1 MNRHLPLYILC
12 MLLLTALFSCVGTAP
27 TKEVRFIDS
36 LNRRAYAYRYKN
48 LDSSYHPALEAYNKS
63 RLYNQGKA
71 EACNNL
77 GFCAFMKMDFERAE
91 GLHKEVYGLT
101 KNELELL
108 IADVGLMKIYQRAGM
123 NKEYYDYRNSAMRRM
138 KRIREDS
145 NVFADKHETL
155 RLNYAFTEFFI
166 VSAVYYYYLQQ
177 RPEAMAALDKIPQ
190 DEALNEDTNQYLYF
204 HYIKGSA
211 SLCEGDTPDERKLHE
226 YDELYTTWR
235 LASREGYLYFVGNSM
250 QGLANLLIPEGD
262 FDLIVSRRS
271 HSLKQL
277 GIPIDS
283 LLPLR
288 LGEKALQTFKEYDD
302 LYQIAGAYVSIGKY
316 FNAHGLYSEALDSL
330 GKALECV
337 NHHHLLYY
345 HHDADTLDKLQPFVG
360 ADTIFT
366 EMTWIGQERVKTVP
380 EWISRIREQ
389 LSVSYAGLGMKPES
403 DYNRNIYLDIL
414 NDTRQDKELESRYAY
429 LEAESKQL
437 NIVLFFATV
446 GLLLVI
452 VLFWIFNKRSKIKN
466 RIYTERLQQTLILC
480 RDITASIPMNIPL
493 IQQGIDRLFGPDRIT
508 LEVTEEG
515 KANFVHNHR
524 LSRDEQALVH
534 ILIPY
539 VEWAMDNE
547 QAIATL
553 SDERNQLEK
562 QRYVYEQHIA
572 ANKRQ
577 NLIKK
582 SCLAIVNGINP
593 YIDRILNEVH
603 KLTEKGFMKDLRIKK
618 EKYQYI
624 DELVTT
630 INEYNDILAL
640 WIKMKQGT
648 LSLNIEIFSLNELFE
663 LLGKGRR
670 AFEMKNQTLEIES
683 TQVLVK
689 ADKALTL
696 FMINTLAEN
705 ARKYT
710 PEGGKIHI
718 YARQTEEYVEIS
730 VEDNGRG
737 LSAEDVARI
746 IGEKVYD
753 SRAIGMKDTEDTEI
767 LRQNKG
773 SGFGLMNCKGIIEK
787 YRKTNDLFRVCL
799 FSVESEPGRGSRF
812 YFRLPPGVRKI
823 IGMLLCLLLPSYLC
837 SSCVKEAK
845 QAFAPSAIDSVGLAV
860 DSNYEQLLDEAS
872 DYANAAYFANV
883 DGYYEAALQYAD
895 SAIKVLNRHYKKYA
909 RRPYRYMKLVG
920 EGTPAEL
927 TWWNEMF
934 DSDFHAILD
943 IRNEAAVAFLALK
956 QLDGYNYNNAAF
968 TALYKLQSEDQSLEG
983 YCRQLERSTT
993 NKIVGIILCI
1003 LLLVISL
1010 AGYYLIYIRKRLLNR
1025 LNLEQVLEI
1034 NKKVFASSLIRS
1046 QESAEALQREE
1057 DTLKEIPQRLVD
1069 EAFDSINELL
1079 TIDRLSLAVY
1089 NETTHHLEFAS
1100 NPRLDAM
1107 PELMQRCFNEQA
1119 YQSDGLAQAIPLMVD
1134 AGGEHQCV
1142 GVLYLERREGT
1153 ELETDRLLFELV
1165 ARYVAIVV
1173 FNAVVK
1179 LAMKYRDIESAH
1191 EEAQR
1196 ASWED
1201 SMLHVQNMVLDN
1213 CLSTIKH
1220 ETVYYPNKIKQI
1232 VGKLN
1237 TQNLS
1242 EAEERENVEAISE
1255 LIEYYKG
1262 IFTILSSCASRQLE
1276 EVTFRRSTIQVSD
1289 LFEYAAKYF
1298 RRVSKGKRTG
1308 VELML
1313 EPTEGR
1319 VIGDINQLRFLLEN
1333 LIDEALDGS
1342 KNGILKLRARE
1353 EDEYVRF
1360 LFTDTRREKSVEEL
1374 NQLFYP
1380 NLARMTAGE
1389 KGELRGTEYLICK
1402 QIIRDHDEFAGRRG
1416 CRINAEPAVG
1426 GGFTVYFTIPR
1437 R

>member
-1 MNRHLPLYILC
+1 
-12 MLLLTALFSCVGTAP
+12 
-27 TKEVRFIDS
+27 
-36 LNRRAYAYRYKN
+36 
-48 LDSSYHPALEAYNKS
+48 
-63 RLYNQGKA
+63 
-71 EACNNL
+71 
-77 GFCAFMKMDFERAE
+77 
-91 GLHKEVYGLT
+91 
-101 KNELELL
+101 
-108 IADVGLMKIYQRAGM
+108 
-123 NKEYYDYRNSAMRRM
+123 
-138 KRIREDS
+138 
-145 NVFADKHETL
+145 
-155 RLNYAFTEFFI
+155 
-166 VSAVYYYYLQQ
+166 
-177 RPEAMAALDKIPQ
+177 
-190 DEALNEDTNQYLYF
+190 
-204 HYIKGSA
+204 
-211 SLCEGDTPDERKLHE
+211 
-226 YDELYTTWR
+226 
-235 LASREGYLYFVGNSM
+235 
-250 QGLANLLIPEGD
+250 
-262 FDLIVSRRS
+262 
-271 HSLKQL
+271 
-277 GIPIDS
+277 
-283 LLPLR
+283 
-288 LGEKALQTFKEYDD
+288 
-302 LYQIAGAYVSIGKY
+302 
-316 FNAHGLYSEALDSL
+316 
-330 GKALECV
+330 
-337 NHHHLLYY
+337 
-345 HHDADTLDKLQPFVG
+345 
-360 ADTIFT
+360 
-366 EMTWIGQERVKTVP
+366 
-380 EWISRIREQ
+380 
-389 LSVSYAGLGMKPES
+389 
-403 DYNRNIYLDIL
+403 
-414 NDTRQDKELESRYAY
+414 
-429 LEAESKQL
+429 
-437 NIVLFFATV
+437 
-446 GLLLVI
+446 
-452 VLFWIFNKRSKIKN
+452 
-466 RIYTERLQQTLILC
+466 
-480 RDITASIPMNIPL
+480 
-493 IQQGIDRLFGPDRIT
+493 
-508 LEVTEEG
+508 
-515 KANFVHNHR
+515 
-524 LSRDEQALVH
+524 
-534 ILIPY
+534 
-539 VEWAMDNE
+539 
-547 QAIATL
+547 
-553 SDERNQLEK
+553 
-562 QRYVYEQHIA
+562 
-572 ANKRQ
+572 
-577 NLIKK
+577 
-582 SCLAIVNGINP
+582 
-593 YIDRILNEVH
+593 
-603 KLTEKGFMKDLRIKK
+603 
-618 EKYQYI
+618 
-624 DELVTT
+624 
-630 INEYNDILAL
+630 
-640 WIKMKQGT
+640 
-648 LSLNIEIFSLNELFE
+648 
-663 LLGKGRR
+663 
-670 AFEMKNQTLEIES
+670 
-683 TQVLVK
+683 
-689 ADKALTL
+689 
-696 FMINTLAEN
+696 
-705 ARKYT
+705 
-710 PEGGKIHI
+710 
-718 YARQTEEYVEIS
+718 
-730 VEDNGRG
+730 
-737 LSAEDVARI
+737 
-746 IGEKVYD
+746 
-753 SRAIGMKDTEDTEI
+753 MKDTEDTEI

-812 YFRLPPGVRKI
+812 YFRLPLGVRKI

-895 SAIKVLNRHYKKYA
+895 SAIKVLNKHYKKYA

-1046 QESAEALQREE
+1046 RESAEALQREE

>member
-1 MNRHLPLYILC
+1 
-12 MLLLTALFSCVGTAP
+12 
-27 TKEVRFIDS
+27 
-36 LNRRAYAYRYKN
+36 
-48 LDSSYHPALEAYNKS
+48 
-63 RLYNQGKA
+63 
-71 EACNNL
+71 
-77 GFCAFMKMDFERAE
+77 
-91 GLHKEVYGLT
+91 
-101 KNELELL
+101 
-108 IADVGLMKIYQRAGM
+108 
-123 NKEYYDYRNSAMRRM
+123 
-138 KRIREDS
+138 
-145 NVFADKHETL
+145 
-155 RLNYAFTEFFI
+155 
-166 VSAVYYYYLQQ
+166 
-177 RPEAMAALDKIPQ
+177 
-190 DEALNEDTNQYLYF
+190 
-204 HYIKGSA
+204 
-211 SLCEGDTPDERKLHE
+211 
-226 YDELYTTWR
+226 
-235 LASREGYLYFVGNSM
+235 
-250 QGLANLLIPEGD
+250 
-262 FDLIVSRRS
+262 
-271 HSLKQL
+271 
-277 GIPIDS
+277 
-283 LLPLR
+283 
-288 LGEKALQTFKEYDD
+288 
-302 LYQIAGAYVSIGKY
+302 
-316 FNAHGLYSEALDSL
+316 
-330 GKALECV
+330 
-337 NHHHLLYY
+337 
-345 HHDADTLDKLQPFVG
+345 
-360 ADTIFT
+360 
-366 EMTWIGQERVKTVP
+366 
-380 EWISRIREQ
+380 
-389 LSVSYAGLGMKPES
+389 
-403 DYNRNIYLDIL
+403 
-414 NDTRQDKELESRYAY
+414 
-429 LEAESKQL
+429 
-437 NIVLFFATV
+437 
-446 GLLLVI
+446 
-452 VLFWIFNKRSKIKN
+452 
-466 RIYTERLQQTLILC
+466 
-480 RDITASIPMNIPL
+480 
-493 IQQGIDRLFGPDRIT
+493 
-508 LEVTEEG
+508 
-515 KANFVHNHR
+515 
-524 LSRDEQALVH
+524 
-534 ILIPY
+534 
-539 VEWAMDNE
+539 
-547 QAIATL
+547 
-553 SDERNQLEK
+553 
-562 QRYVYEQHIA
+562 
-572 ANKRQ
+572 
-577 NLIKK
+577 
-582 SCLAIVNGINP
+582 
-593 YIDRILNEVH
+593 
-603 KLTEKGFMKDLRIKK
+603 
-618 EKYQYI
+618 
-624 DELVTT
+624 
-630 INEYNDILAL
+630 
-640 WIKMKQGT
+640 
-648 LSLNIEIFSLNELFE
+648 
-663 LLGKGRR
+663 
-670 AFEMKNQTLEIES
+670 MKNQTLEIES

-837 SSCVKEAK
+837 SSCVKEAE

-883 DGYYEAALQYAD
+883 DGYYEVALQYAD
-895 SAIKVLNRHYKKYA
+895 SAIKVLNKHYKKYA

-1119 YQSDGLAQAIPLMVD
+1119 YQSDGLAQAIPLVVD